1 MAAGQRAV
9 GRGSAGLNSAAP
21 RVRVA
26 EDEGQRALLVDG
38 VVQSV
43 AVEGPTLGPGYWP
56 TMLPDARPR
65 RALLLG
71 LGAGTIA
78 HLLVRRF
85 GPLPMVGVEADAE
98 VLALARAEFGLA
110 LPSLAVVEGDALAYV
125 GACGQRFDYVCVDLY
140 RGAELERGALARPFL
155 RALKKLLL
163 PGGLAVF
170 NLFRDRRTARR
181 LHRLQQVFP
190 WAEAQTVGKNV
201 IVRCPGR

>member
-1 MAAGQRAV
+1 MSGARPRAGEPD
-9 GRGSAGLNSAAP
+9 NP

-43 AVEGPTLGPGYWP
+43 AVEGPRFGPGYWP
-56 TMLPDARPR
+56 SMVPDVRPR
-65 RALLLG
+65 RALILG
-71 LGAGTIA
+71 LGGGTIA

-85 GPLPMVGVEADAE
+85 GAVPMVGVEADAE
-98 VLALARAEFGLA
+98 VLALARSQFGLD

-125 GACGQRFDYVCVDLY
+125 AACAERFDYVCVDLY
-140 RGAELERGALARPFL
+140 RGGELERGVLARPVL
-155 RALKKLLL
+155 RAIKRLLA

-181 LHRLQQVFP
+181 LHRLQQVFAGAD
-190 WAEAQTVGKNV
+190 AETVGKNV
-201 IVRCPGR
+201 VVRCHAR

>member
-1 MAAGQRAV
+1 MVTR
-9 GRGSAGLNSAAP
+9 RSAGP

-43 AVEGPTLGPGYWP
+43 AVEGPVLGPGYWP
-56 TMLPDARPR
+56 AMLPDARPR
-65 RALLLG
+65 LALLLG

-85 GPLPMVGVEADAE
+85 GPVAMVGVECDPE

-110 LPSLAVVEGDALAYV
+110 LPSLAVVEADALAYV
-125 GACGQRFDYVCVDLY
+125 AGCRERFDYVCVDLY

-155 RALKKLLL
+155 RQLRGLLL
-163 PGGLAVF
+163 PGGVAFF
-170 NLFRDRRTARR
+170 NLFRDRRTGRR
-181 LHRLQQVFP
+181 LHRLRQVFP
-190 WAEAQTVGKNV
+190 WATEEPIGKNV
-201 IVRCPGR
+201 VVRCPTH

>member
-1 MAAGQRAV
+1 MASQRTTAH
-9 GRGSAGLNSAAP
+9 RQRPPDEP

-43 AVEGPTLGPGYWP
+43 AVEGPHLGPGYWP
-56 TMLPDARPR
+56 SMLPDVRPR

-71 LGAGTIA
+71 LGGGTIA

-85 GPLPMVGVEADAE
+85 GPIPMVGVEADSE
-98 VLALARAEFGLA
+98 VLTLARTEFALD
-110 LPSLAVVEGDALAYV
+110 LPSLTVVEGDALAYV
-125 GACGQRFDYVCVDLY
+125 AACAERFDYVCVDLY
-140 RGAELERGALARPFL
+140 RGAELERGVLARPVL
-155 RALKKLLL
+155 RAIKRLLS

-181 LHRLQQVFP
+181 LHRLQQVFT
-190 WAEAQTVGKNV
+190 WAEAETISKNV
-201 IVRCPGR
+201 VVRCPAR

>member
-1 MAAGQRAV
+1 MERQRPATN
-9 GRGSAGLNSAAP
+9 RYQPPAEP

-43 AVEGPTLGPGYWP
+43 AVEGPHLGPGYWP
-56 TMLPDARPR
+56 SMLPDVRPR

-71 LGAGTIA
+71 LGGGTIA

-85 GPLPMVGVEADAE
+85 GPIPMVGVEVDPE
-98 VLALARAEFGLA
+98 VLALARAEFALD
-110 LPSLAVVEGDALAYV
+110 LPSLSVVEADALAYV
-125 GACGQRFDYVCVDLY
+125 AACAERFDYVCIDLY
-140 RGAELERGALARPFL
+140 RGAELERGVLARPVL
-155 RALKKLLL
+155 RAIKRLLI

-181 LHRLQQVFP
+181 LHRLQQVFT
-190 WAEAQTVGKNV
+190 WAEAETISKNV
-201 IVRCPGR
+201 VVRCPAR